1 MAEIIYKEGCEGQ
14 NKIDAIEGIEIEFNG
29 GKSLIFPKYAK
40 HVILNKNFD
49 LEDWD
54 SGEMTI
60 EGAMV
65 SAGGVENEEL
75 YRINSP
81 AAKFVSQFQT
91 FKWGA
96 RDLPNLATAMEIV
109 RQMREIDRQ
118 AEKIAGA
125 DRLQDF
131 SGGIWTCSRASGDR
145 CYVAYMD
152 SAILARIVC
161 SRNVCVPCVLN
172 YTE

>member
-1 MAEIIYKEGCEGQ
+1 MATIVFKKGCEDRYRL
-14 NKIDAIEGIEIEFNG
+14 NSIEGIEIEFDG

-54 SGEMTI
+54 SDEMTI
-60 EGAMV
+60 EEAMA
-65 SAGGVENEEL
+65 SDGCAENEEL

-96 RDLPNLATAMEIV
+96 RDLPNLAIAMEIV

-131 SGGIWTCSRASGDR
+131 SGGIWTCSRESGDR
-145 CYVAYMD
+145 CYSAYMD
-152 SAILARIVC
+152 SAILAKIVC

>member
-1 MAEIIYKEGCEGQ
+1 MS
-14 NKIDAIEGIEIEFNG
+14 IEERATKYSIEIYG
-29 GKSLIFPKYAK
+29 
-40 HVILNKNFD
+40 
-49 LEDWD
+49 LEDAYK
-54 SGEMTI
+54 SSITNGLI
-60 EGAMV
+60 AARGYKRGA
-65 SAGGVENEEL
+65 EDEEL

-81 AAKFVSQFQT
+81 AEKFVCQFQT
-91 FKWGA
+91 FKWGM
-96 RDLPNLATAMEIV
+96 RDLPNLAIAMEIV

-131 SGGIWTCSRASGDR
+131 PGGIWTCSRASGDR
-145 CYVAYMD
+145 CYIAYMD
-152 SAILARIVC
+152 SAILAKIVC